1 MIGQCRHA
9 LVSWLWM
16 VMMMVVQREWRWRWW
31 SGGDGAANVEWGG
44 AATRVLA
51 DTALA
56 FDNTYGKFKY

>member
-1 MIGQCRHA
+1 
-9 LVSWLWM
+9 
-16 VMMMVVQREWRWRWW
+16 MMMVVQREWRWRWW